1 MAAFAAWISL
11 LPAAL
16 AQQQAGGDYQR
27 YLDQY
32 AGDYEKYIGSG
43 GSAGGSGFTKYYQKY
58 MQQYGDYT
66 KYMNGG
72 HAGDGYES
80 FLGQYA
86 GKFMSGDKAAGKAQA
101 ETQKPATPLSLASSH
116 GGSGQKPSYMDF
128 QRYLQGQG
136 ASRPSDFSH
145 YMNQY
150 AADYQKKH
158 AQGTQ
163 AGDFSKFMDQY
174 ASDYQPYMQSQAPGG
189 SQGSQGGGDFQQ
201 FMDFTKYMHGGQAPQ
216 GGASFSQY
224 MDGYADF
231 QKYMQGHGSSGDDF
245 SKNYQQYIQQHG
257 SQGGGGYQKY
267 MDFQKYSDQGGD
279 FSKFMAEYA
288 GDYSKYTGQGS
299 QTQGSQGGFSKYMKD
314 YADYQKYMQGQGR
327 QGGSGGDYMSQYASD
342 YQKYV
347 QGQSQGSQDYSKFM
361 DQYANGYMGQSSVGT
376 GDFKKYMDY
385 QQYMRGQTSHTPD
398 FSRYTSKFAADYDK
412 YMQAPDREGHTN
424 REGHGSS
431 AHHQKSASNS
441 ANDTASPVVFAA
453 GTHQPDLNSF
463 MGNHDDYQQYL
474 TTHGQGAP
482 RGFQAFMGN
491 YTDSLHKYMH
501 ARGSQA
507 AGDFGKYFS
516 DYQNY
521 ELNKGKQEAAGFQHY
536 MKAYA
541 DDYSK
546 YVQERGDSAADAKG
560 KSGNFQKY
568 IAQYAGNYQKYMQD
582 QPSASGPSAPTLFAS
597 GTSAEPVPEQT
608 QEQRENEKLQKEQ
621 QALHAELQAEQ
632 ERLSTELKKE
642 REQRR
647 EEKEHLR
654 TELEAERKEQSQAAQ
669 PAQPAA
675 LAETAGSKLMSVS
688 PLLVGLLMVAGGV
701 RPAPKKNAAQT
712 GSRRRLFDAAGSSIG
727 SGLNPQ
733 LCDRCGVAD
742 LPERYHSGI
751 FVNSAQLLPGPAVIS
766 GKSK

>member
-1 MAAFAAWISL
+1 MAAFAVLIWL

-72 HAGDGYES
+72 HSGDGYES

-86 GKFMSGDKAAGKAQA
+86 GKFMSGDKAASKA
-101 ETQKPATPLSLASSH
+101 ETEEARKPSTPVALASSDR
-116 GGSGQKPSYMDF
+116 GSGQKPSYMDF

-136 ASRPSDFSH
+136 AASRPSDFSH

-150 AADYQKKH
+150 AADYQKNR
-158 AQGTQ
+158 AQGAQ
-163 AGDFSKFMDQY
+163 AGDFSKFMNQY
-174 ASDYQPYMQSQAPGG
+174 AGYQHYMQSQAPGG
-189 SQGSQGGGDFQQ
+189 SPGSQGGGDSQQ
-201 FMDFTKYMHGGQAPQ
+201 FMDFTKYMHGGTAPQ
-216 GGASFSQY
+216 GGASFSKY

-231 QKYMQGHGSSGDDF
+231 QKYMQGQGSSGDDF
-245 SKNYQQYIQQHG
+245 SKYYQQYMQQRG

-279 FSKFMAEYA
+279 FSKFMAES
-288 GDYSKYTGQGS
+288 GDYSKYAGQGS
-299 QTQGSQGGFSKYMKD
+299 KAQGSQGGFSKYMKD
-314 YADYQKYMQGQGR
+314 YADYQKYMQGQG
-327 QGGSGGDYMSQYASD
+327 GSGGDYMSQY
-342 YQKYV
+342 V
-347 QGQSQGSQDYSKFM
+347 QSQGLGGQDYSKFM
-361 DQYANGYMGQSSVGT
+361 DQYANAYMGQSSVGT

-385 QQYMRGQTSHTPD
+385 QQYMHGQSSHTPD
-398 FSRYTSKFAADYDK
+398 FSRYTSKFASDK
-412 YMQAPDREGHTN
+412 EGHSG
-424 REGHGSS
+424 RAGRGEHGSP
-431 AHHQKSASNS
+431 AAQQKSASDS
-441 ANDTASPVVFAA
+441 ANDTSPVVFA
-453 GTHQPDLNSF
+453 GTQPDLNSF
-463 MGNHDDYQQYL
+463 MGNHADYQQYL

-482 RGFQAFMGN
+482 QGFQAFMGN
-491 YTDSLHKYMH
+491 YTDSFHKYMH

-521 ELNKGKQEAAGFQHY
+521 EQNKGKQEAAGFQHY
-536 MKAYA
+536 MKGYA

-582 QPSASGPSAPTLFAS
+582 QPSASAPSAPTLFA
-597 GTSAEPVPEQT
+597 TSDASAAESVPKQM
-608 QEQRENEKLQKEQ
+608 QEQQENEKLQKEQ
-621 QALHAELQAEQ
+621 QALHAELQAEK
-632 ERLSTELKKE
+632 ERLSSELKKE
-642 REQRR
+642 REQRQ
-647 EEKEHLR
+647 EEKEHLQA
-654 TELEAERKEQSQAAQ
+654 ELQAEQKQRSQAAQPQ

-675 LAETAGSKLMSVS
+675 LAETARSFGSKLMSAS
-688 PLLVGLLMVAGGV
+688 PLLAGLLAVAGVCGLL
-701 RPAPKKNAAQT
+701 
-712 GSRRRLFDAAGSSIG
+712 RRRTLRRRAADDDY
-727 SGLNPQ
+727 LMQ
-733 LCDRCGVAD
+733 LDPPLA
-742 LPERYHSGI
+742 
-751 FVNSAQLLPGPAVIS
+751 AV
-766 GKSK
+766 

>member
-1 MAAFAAWISL
+1 MAAFAVLISV

-72 HAGDGYES
+72 HSGDGYES

-86 GKFMSGDKAAGKAQA
+86 GKFMSGDKAASKADA
-101 ETQKPATPLSLASSH
+101 EARKPATPVALASSDR

-136 ASRPSDFSH
+136 AASRPSDFSH

-158 AQGTQ
+158 AQGAQ

-174 ASDYQPYMQSQAPGG
+174 ASDYQHYMQSQAPGG
-189 SQGSQGGGDFQQ
+189 SPGSQGGGDSQQ

-216 GGASFSQY
+216 GGASFSKY

-231 QKYMQGHGSSGDDF
+231 QKYMQGHGSSGDF
-245 SKNYQQYIQQHG
+245 SKYYQQYMQQRA
-257 SQGGGGYQKY
+257 SQGGGY
-267 MDFQKYSDQGGD
+267 QKYSDQGGD

-288 GDYSKYTGQGS
+288 GDYSKYAGQGS
-299 QTQGSQGGFSKYMKD
+299 KAQGSQGGFSNYMKD
-314 YADYQKYMQGQGR
+314 YADYQKYMQGQG
-327 QGGSGGDYMSQYASD
+327 GSRGDYMSQYASD
-342 YQKYV
+342 YQKYM
-347 QGQSQGSQDYSKFM
+347 QGQGGQGQGQGSQDYSKFM
-361 DQYANGYMGQSSVGT
+361 DQYAHAYMGQSSVGT

-385 QQYMRGQTSHTPD
+385 QQYMRGQSSHTPD
-398 FSRYTSKFAADYDK
+398 SSRYTSKFASDYDR
-412 YMQAPDREGHTN
+412 YMPASDREGHSGHLG
-424 REGHGSS
+424 RRDHGS
-431 AHHQKSASNS
+431 QKSASDS
-441 ANDTASPVVFAA
+441 ANDTSPVVFA
-453 GTHQPDLNSF
+453 GTQPDLNSF
-463 MGNHDDYQQYL
+463 MGNHADYQQYL

-482 RGFQAFMGN
+482 QGFQAFMGN
-491 YTDSLHKYMH
+491 YTDSFHKYMH

-521 ELNKGKQEAAGFQHY
+521 EQNKGKQEAAGFQHY
-536 MKAYA
+536 MKGYA

-546 YVQERGDSAADAKG
+546 YVQERGDSAADAKS

-582 QPSASGPSAPTLFAS
+582 QPSASAPSAPTLFATPDAS
-597 GTSAEPVPEQT
+597 AAEPVPKQT
-608 QEQRENEKLQKEQ
+608 QEQREHEKLQKEQ
-621 QALHAELQAEQ
+621 QALHAELQAEK
-632 ERLSTELKKE
+632 ERLSSELKKE
-642 REQRR
+642 REQRQ
-647 EEKEHLR
+647 EEKEHLQA
-654 TELEAERKEQSQAAQ
+654 ELQAEQKQRSQA
-669 PAQPAA
+669 AQPAA
-675 LAETAGSKLMSVS
+675 LAETARSFGSKLMSAS
-688 PLLVGLLMVAGGV
+688 PLLAGLLMVAGVCGLL
-701 RPAPKKNAAQT
+701 
-712 GSRRRLFDAAGSSIG
+712 RRRTLRRRAADDDY
-727 SGLNPQ
+727 LMQ
-733 LCDRCGVAD
+733 LDPPLA
-742 LPERYHSGI
+742 
-751 FVNSAQLLPGPAVIS
+751 AV
-766 GKSK
+766 